1 MKRELKNT
9 AHPLKVGKMNKLLK
23 IITAILSI
31 SPLMAQEKLS
41 LDDAIRKGLEYNY
54 DILIE
59 KRNVNIAEN
68 NNSWGEAGRLP
79 KVDLQ
84 AREDV
89 NISNQ
94 QSDNLFF
101 GGQLFPGYELSD
113 QRSYSFVPSVNLSWT
128 IFQGRRAIINKQKLE
143 DLELE
148 SKGNAEIVITN
159 NVQAIV
165 LGYFKVVLESERLD
179 EYGKQLNLS
188 REKYE
193 YVQLKSSLGTS
204 VTSDVLLEENNYLND
219 SINFLNQKLAYNNAL
234 RDLNFIMGEA
244 DVNKKYE
251 LTDSLKALEVNWTLT
266 SLSDRL
272 DAANLDLKKQYISQA
287 ILKENL
293 AVAKGARLPVA
304 SLGLGYRWNRNT
316 ADLTNANYIGPND
329 NYVNPPNPL
338 VSKTG
343 VYFANFTV
351 SFSLFDGNRINRAIE
366 NAMINEQIGELKIDK
381 MKNSLQRDLANEYE
395 EYLVRNQLFGINNR
409 RFTSTETNLE
419 ISAEKFR
426 NGTINSFDY
435 RTIQNNNLAAS
446 IQRLQAL
453 YNVIDSQVTVLKLT
467 GDLLSAFVK

>member
-1 MKRELKNT
+1 MRRDLKNT
-9 AHPLKVGKMNKLLK
+9 ANLLKEFKMNKIFLTL
-23 IITAILSI
+23 ITSLAL
-31 SPLMAQEKLS
+31 SPLWAQEKLS
-41 LDDAIRKGLEYNY
+41 LNDAIRKGLESNY

-59 KRNVNIAEN
+59 KRNVDIAEN

-94 QSDNLFF
+94 QSDNQFF

-113 QRSYSFVPSVNLSWT
+113 QRSYAFVPSVNLSWT
-128 IFQGRRAIINKQKLE
+128 IFQGRRAIINKQRLE
-143 DLELE
+143 DLERE
-148 SKGNAEIVITN
+148 SKGNAEIIITN

-165 LGYFKVVLESERLD
+165 LGYFKVVLEEERLD
-179 EYGKQLNLS
+179 EYSKQLQLS

-219 SINFLNQKLAYNNAL
+219 SIDFINQKLIYNNAL
-234 RDLNFIMGEA
+234 RDLNFLMAET

-251 LTDSLKALEVNWTLT
+251 LTDGLETLEVNWTYT
-266 SLSDRL
+266 SLSESL
-272 DAANLDLKKQYISQA
+272 NGANLDLRKQYISQA

-293 AVAKGARLPVA
+293 AIAKGARLPVA
-304 SLGLGYRWNRNT
+304 SMGLGYRWSRNT
-316 ADLTNANYIGPND
+316 ADLTNANYTGQND
-329 NYVNPPNPL
+329 NYVNPPDPL
-338 VSKTG
+338 VSRSG

-351 SFSLFDGNRINRAIE
+351 TFSLFDGNRINRAIE
-366 NAMINEQIGELKIDK
+366 NAMIQEQVGELKIDK

-395 EYLVRNQLFGINNR
+395 NYLVKNQLFGINNR
-409 RFTSTETNLE
+409 RFESTETNLE
-419 ISAEKFR
+419 LSREKFK

-446 IQRLQAL
+446 IQRLQAI
-453 YNVIDSQVTVLKLT
+453 YNVIDSQVSVLRLT
-467 GDLLSAFVK
+467 GNLLNAFVQ